1 MEHCPVCK
9 EPMPALSKIC
19 PVCGYIA
26 TQNDNTDNLLD
37 TLVDKMENCLHN
49 LKNLP
54 RPTIMYGIKNN
65 LLILYIILVVQFFI
79 LAAVSMSTVAW
90 IIVFIFMILSILA
103 IRNKF
108 RNKGN
113 ETSRQL
119 EQIINEYETYQRQA
133 NTYFGKDKEVKN
145 LSQTLTQELDAIRKE
160 RKKQTF
166 RYNLSG
172 LLLILGIS
180 FITGFAIFSL
190 SKFIAT
196 SELPIEESSVTEYL
210 NRGDYDKA
218 IAIYPEIENKS
229 IDEGEISRSRIIDK
243 LCQNQQW
250 EKASSFFFR
259 YSIGKRGDYACAQTI
274 IKELQKD
281 NRPDEAADF
290 LEACTSLS
298 YPSDFNKLKKLI
310 YK

>member
-119 EQIINEYETYQRQA
+119 EQIINQYETYQDKPIHISVKIKKSKTCHKHLLKNWTQSGK
-133 NTYFGKDKEVKN
+133 NEKNKHSDTIFPDCYSFLVFLLLPDLPYFLYQN
-145 LSQTLTQELDAIRKE
+145 LSQPPNYQ
-160 RKKQTF
+160 
-166 RYNLSG
+166 
-172 LLLILGIS
+172 
-180 FITGFAIFSL
+180 
-190 SKFIAT
+190 
-196 SELPIEESSVTEYL
+196 
-210 NRGDYDKA
+210 
-218 IAIYPEIENKS
+218 
-229 IDEGEISRSRIIDK
+229 
-243 LCQNQQW
+243 
-250 EKASSFFFR
+250 
-259 YSIGKRGDYACAQTI
+259 
-274 IKELQKD
+274 
-281 NRPDEAADF
+281 
-290 LEACTSLS
+290 
-298 YPSDFNKLKKLI
+298 
-310 YK
+310 

>member
-1 MEHCPVCK
+1 MRLHR
-9 EPMPALSKIC
+9 
-19 PVCGYIA
+19 Y
-26 TQNDNTDNLLD
+26 TNDNTDNLLD

-113 ETSRQL
+113 ETSQQL

-160 RKKQTF
+160 RKNKHSDTIFPDCYSFLVFLLLPDLPYFLYQ
-166 RYNLSG
+166 NLSQ
-172 LLLILGIS
+172 
-180 FITGFAIFSL
+180 
-190 SKFIAT
+190 
-196 SELPIEESSVTEYL
+196 PPNY
-210 NRGDYDKA
+210 
-218 IAIYPEIENKS
+218 
-229 IDEGEISRSRIIDK
+229 
-243 LCQNQQW
+243 Q
-250 EKASSFFFR
+250 
-259 YSIGKRGDYACAQTI
+259 
-274 IKELQKD
+274 
-281 NRPDEAADF
+281 
-290 LEACTSLS
+290 
-298 YPSDFNKLKKLI
+298 
-310 YK
+310 